1 MQNFSLKDRE
11 LTFDKTGNLLRNIM
25 LLNKNRNKK
34 TLAKLI
40 DLEVIF
46 NGIPTSKNSQ
56 LKEELFKF
64 VDIFEDKYKDNWDL
78 HFHRIAQGDFLVVFI
93 VRYPEI
99 TITNT
104 EGATHHIKELLV
116 GHPLIWENNHLYTG
130 AIKGT
135 RLCKNKYEI
144 KRGYQQSHLPNTSS
158 WLNDPFYFSS
168 FCLGSDTDVVRM
180 LAEFEFEMD
189 WDRYEL
195 YLFCIDSMLS
205 WESLEGVPHSK
216 MKDIITAFNEKIF
229 DNGWTTFASRIVS
242 QIVKN
247 KVPLDVDFYISE
259 NRYRIKTTERTIGF
273 IRRIID
279 QLPLPETYLAYRTPN
294 TFNQYVT
301 TTSANPSKA
310 VFNVDSKAHL
320 IFRGSILYPRVITQ
334 KEKSTVEEK
343 DFIINPYILKNVLRE
358 LEFRLYEKAVIK
370 SGIKKHNSLNSAN
383 RSVSSDTIPMQEY
396 F

>member
-1 MQNFSLKDRE
+1 MRDFNLKDRE
-11 LTFDKTGNLLRNIM
+11 LTFDRTGNLLKNIM
-25 LLNKNRNKK
+25 LLNRSRNKK

-46 NGIPTSKNSQ
+46 DDVPASRNSQ

-78 HFHRIAQGDFLVVFI
+78 HFHKTTEGDFKVIFI

-99 TITNT
+99 TITNS
-104 EGATHHIKELLV
+104 EGATHYIKELLV
-116 GHPLIWENNHLYTG
+116 AHPLIWKNDHLYTG
-130 AIKGT
+130 AVRGT

-144 KRGYQQSHLPNTSS
+144 KRGYQQSHLPNTST

-216 MKDIITAFNEKIF
+216 MKDIITAFNQKIA
-229 DNGWTTFASRIVS
+229 DGSWTPQANKIVV

-259 NRYRIKTTERTIGF
+259 NRYKIKTTERTISF

-279 QLPLPETYLAYRTPN
+279 QLPLPEGYLAYRTPN
-294 TFNQYVT
+294 TFDQYVT
-301 TTSANPSKA
+301 TTSADPSKA
-310 VFNVDSKAHL
+310 IFTINSKAYL

-334 KEKSTVEEK
+334 KEKATVEEK
-343 DFIINPYILKNVLRE
+343 DFIINPYILKNVIRE
-358 LEFRLYEKAVIK
+358 LEFRLYEKTVTK
-370 SGIKKHNSLNSAN
+370 SGIKKHNSLSNAN
-383 RSVSSDTIPMQEY
+383 RSVSSDTIPVQEY

>member
-1 MQNFSLKDRE
+1 MRDFNLRDRE
-11 LTFDKTGNLLRNIM
+11 LSLDRTGNLLKNIM
-25 LLNKNRNKK
+25 LLNKSRNKK

-46 NGIPTSKNSQ
+46 DDVPASRNSQ

-78 HFHRIAQGDFLVVFI
+78 HFHKTTEGDFKVIFI

-99 TITNT
+99 TITNS
-104 EGATHHIKELLV
+104 EGAIHYIKELLV
-116 GHPLIWENNHLYTG
+116 GHPLVWKNNHLYTG
-130 AIKGT
+130 AVKGT

-144 KRGYQQSHLPNTSS
+144 KRGYQQSHLPNTST
-158 WLNDPFYFSS
+158 WLNAPFYFSN

-180 LAEFEFEMD
+180 LAEFDFEMD
-189 WDRYEL
+189 WERYEL

-205 WESLEGVPHSK
+205 WESLEGVPYSK
-216 MKDIITAFNEKIF
+216 IKDITTAFNQKIA
-229 DNGWTTFASRIVS
+229 DGSWTVQATKIVF
-242 QIVKN
+242 QIIKN

-259 NRYRIKTTERTIGF
+259 NRYKIKTSERTISF

-279 QLPLPETYLAYRTPN
+279 QLSLPEGYLAYRIPN

-301 TTSANPSKA
+301 TTSADPSKA
-310 VFNVDSKAHL
+310 IFTINSTAYL

-334 KEKSTVEEK
+334 KEKATVEEK
-343 DFIINPYILKNVLRE
+343 DFIINPYILKNVIRE
-358 LEFRLYEKAVIK
+358 LEFRLYEKAVTK
-370 SGIKKHNSLNSAN
+370 SGIKKHHSLNNAN